1 MLVLF
6 CACLV
11 CFVLSA
17 PVALAAAE
25 ASSVLPGALLGVA
38 MTAGVFFAVY
48 GRRVRQR
55 LRALRAGMRRAPRA

>member
-25 ASSVLPGALLGVA
+25 ASVLPSALLGVVMA
-38 MTAGVFFAVY
+38 AGVHDAVPL
-48 GRRVRQR
+48 RQGGSF
-55 LRALRAGMRRAPRA
+55 L

>member
-6 CACLV
+6 CAGLV
-11 CFVLSA
+11 CFLLSA

-25 ASSVLPGALLGVA
+25 ASALPGALLGVA

-55 LRALRAGMRRAPRA
+55 LRALRAGTHRAPHA

>member
-25 ASSVLPGALLGVA
+25 VSVLPGALLGVA
-38 MTAGVFFAVY
+38 MTVGVFFAVY

-55 LRALRAGMRRAPRA
+55 LRALRVGMRRAPRA

>member
-11 CFVLSA
+11 CFLLSA
-17 PVALAAAE
+17 AVALAAAE
-25 ASSVLPGALLGVA
+25 AAVLPGALLGVA

-55 LRALRAGMRRAPRA
+55 LRALRADTHRAPRA

>member
-11 CFVLSA
+11 CFLLSA

-25 ASSVLPGALLGVA
+25 VSVLPGALLGVA

-55 LRALRAGMRRAPRA
+55 LRALRAGTCHAPRA

>member
-6 CACLV
+6 CAGLV
-11 CFVLSA
+11 CCVLFA

-25 ASSVLPGALLGVA
+25 AAVLPGALLGVA

-48 GRRVRQR
+48 GRRARQR
-55 LRALRAGMRRAPRA
+55 LRALRAGTRRAPRA